1 MTCADKENVIY
12 VLQDMVICEVNEIEI
27 EIFAWNKMVFVL
39 QESVM
44 IEVNV

>member
-1 MTCADKENVIY
+1 MTCVGKENVIY
-12 VLQDMVICEVNEIEI
+12 VLQEMVICEVNEI